1 MVYNI
6 FGSCTQTILGKTKTR
21 GVYFEE
27 KSGVFSLKY
36 QVIGIVEAIV
46 IFIAII
52 YRIFSAY
59 ETRKTWKNLQGL
71 IPVLQGN

>member
-36 QVIGIVEAIV
+36 QVIGIVGAIV
-46 IFIAII
+46 IFIEYFLHMKQEKPGKT
-52 YRIFSAY
+52 YRA
-59 ETRKTWKNLQGL
+59 
-71 IPVLQGN
+71 